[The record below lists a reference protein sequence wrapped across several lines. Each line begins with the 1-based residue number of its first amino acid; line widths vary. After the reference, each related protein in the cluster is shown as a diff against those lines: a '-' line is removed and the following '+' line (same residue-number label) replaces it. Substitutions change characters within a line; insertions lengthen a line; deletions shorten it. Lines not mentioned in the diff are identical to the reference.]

1 MMGNRNVQREL
12 FPPYNNN
19 LPGRPRR
26 WERPARQ
33 SITPGDWLSIEHEGK
48 TVVGMIYR
56 CQEATYTFVYWDNC
70 ILRFGTTTRDR
81 IGPWDE
87 ELTDQFRGQI
97 AVFPNYIEKC
107 IAAWVMQPEQPVR
120 TRPDIIA
127 WKSRKGEPPKVQKRL
142 FPE

>member
-1 MMGNRNVQREL
+1 
-12 FPPYNNN
+12 
-19 LPGRPRR
+19 
-26 WERPARQ
+26 
-33 SITPGDWLSIEHEGK
+33 
-48 TVVGMIYR
+48 MIYR
-56 CQEATYTFVYWDNC
+56 CQDETYTFVYWDNC

-97 AVFPNYIEKC
+97 AVIPNYVEKC
-107 IAAWVMQPEQPVR
+107 IAAWVMQPEQRVR

-127 WKSRKGEPPKVQKRL
+127 WKSRMDEPPQVQKRL